1 MTKTLST
8 VGPVSEGKNLEYLIR
23 RSDLMRLNMSHNSID
38 WHKKNINQIKKLA
51 PNKMI
56 LVDIPGIKP
65 RTLNQNLIKIKKGEL
80 INFGTDKLNNNLI
93 NISSPLPKIR
103 KNFFHYLTVLM
114 NLN

>member
-51 PNKMI
+51 PNK
-56 LVDIPGIKP
+56 
-65 RTLNQNLIKIKKGEL
+65 
-80 INFGTDKLNNNLI
+80 
-93 NISSPLPKIR
+93 
-103 KNFFHYLTVLM
+103 
-114 NLN
+114 